1 MRADARPRALQ
12 RDRVGPVA
20 VASRCC
26 LLLPG
31 PLTVV
36 SIGPTPVHVTSKETW
51 CVPPRMSLAIPD
63 PVAVTLLRF
72 SVLVM
77 VAGAVGAA
85 QLNEVPSRQTARN
98 CTLAVGSASS
108 VSGASK
114 SRVLRTKSV
123 PCTVEPSAHSCGTAQ
138 KASAVSSK
146 KSVLSAD
153 AEVENA
159 SAAPSVASAT
169 TTQCRG
175 TEVVLNMFDPPRLM
189 RLCCRFPYGQY
200 DCAGKADSS
209 NLGPRFAVAA
219 DWPARV
225 GVAVEAP

>member
-36 SIGPTPVHVTSKETW
+36 SIGPTPVHVTSKVTW
-51 CVPPRMSLAIPD
+51 WVPPRLSLAIPD

-72 SVLVM
+72 SVLVI

-85 QLNEVPSRQTARN
+85 QLNEVPSGQTARN
-98 CTLAVGSASS
+98 CTRAVGSGSS

-114 SRVLRTKSV
+114 SRVLRTNSV

-146 KSVLSAD
+146 KNDLTADAD
-153 AEVENA
+153 AENA
-159 SAAPSVASAT
+159 RTAVSAASAT
-169 TTQCRG
+169 ATQRRRA
-175 TEVVLNMFDPPRLM
+175 EVVSSMFEPSW
-189 RLCCRFPYGQY
+189 
-200 DCAGKADSS
+200 A
-209 NLGPRFAVAA
+209 NAA
-219 DWPARV
+219 
-225 GVAVEAP
+225 

>member
-36 SIGPTPVHVTSKETW
+36 SSGPTPVQVTSKETW
-51 CVPPRMSLAIPD
+51 WVPPRLSLAIPD

-77 VAGAVGAA
+77 VAGADGAA
-85 QLNEVPSRQTARN
+85 QLNDVPSGQTARY

-108 VSGASK
+108 VSGDSK
-114 SRVLRTKSV
+114 SRVLRTNSV
-123 PCTVEPSAHSCGTAQ
+123 ACTVEPSAHSCGTAQ

-146 KSVLSAD
+146 KYDCSPAD
-153 AEVENA
+153 AEVGTVSTANTA
-159 SAAPSVASAT
+159 SSEKMNLKRAPRAMA
-169 TTQCRG
+169 
-175 TEVVLNMFDPPRLM
+175 PPRSL
-189 RLCCRFPYGQY
+189 RF
-200 DCAGKADSS
+200 S
-209 NLGPRFAVAA
+209 
-219 DWPARV
+219 
-225 GVAVEAP
+225 